1 MNKDKANRLMLLS
14 AVLFTIGLAVNLNI
28 EDNTSDPLYM
38 FSFIIALIS
47 ILISSYVA
55 VERGR
60 SEDESQ

>member
-1 MNKDKANRLMLLS
+1 MLLS

-38 FSFIIALIS
+38 FSFIVALIS

-55 VERGR
+55 VERGLR
-60 SEDESQ
+60 KNA